1 MTSAVQ
7 YTQTDLYD
15 LLKILNLPVRVLNNE
30 MNYWFVRTESGKFYE
45 DFLFNSYIAVGW
57 NEINILSKDND
68 DEKTIALIKE
78 KYPDKIPGRV
88 LNPIKRFCLEMK
100 PGDLVIIP
108 SSSSATFAFGIIQSD
123 PYLENINEENFE
135 DDDAESCPYSKRR
148 TVRWLSSLD
157 RHRLD
162 PHLFQF
168 FRAHQAIS
176 NASNYAD
183 YIDRTLNTLYIKNNI
198 AHIILDVCTHENI
211 PANKLIKFISGLLNY
226 LNKVT
231 NDPNASNDIDIKLN
245 VQSPG
250 IVEFIGNPLKIAILA
265 IILIILIGGEVNFSK
280 QGDDIEFSAKTPGL
294 IEKCIQVYE
303 RVFKENI
310 DPADLKDEINQLKI
324 KDPTDI
330 PQV

>member
-1 MTSAVQ
+1 MTTEIS
-7 YTQTDLYD
+7 YTQSDLYE
-15 LLKILNLPVRVLNNE
+15 LLKILNLPVRILDSN
-30 MNYWFVRTESGKFYE
+30 MNYWFVRTESGKYYD

-57 NEINILSKDND
+57 NEINILPENNND
-68 DEKTIALIKE
+68 EQTIEIIKE
-78 KYPDKIPGRV
+78 KYPDSIPGRI
-88 LNPIKRFCLEMK
+88 LNPIKRFCQEMK

-108 SSSSATFAFGIIQSD
+108 STSSATFAFGIIQSD
-123 PYLENINEENFE
+123 PYIECNDTQSF
-135 DDDAESCPYSKRR
+135 DDDETEPCPYIKRR

-176 NASNYAD
+176 NASSYAE
-183 YIDRTLNTLYIKNNI
+183 YIDRTLHTLYIKNDI
-198 AHIILDVCTHENI
+198 AHVILDVCTQDNI
-211 PANKLIKFISGLLNY
+211 PANKLIKFISGLLNS
-226 LNKVT
+226 LNKIS
-231 NDPNASNDIDIKLN
+231 NDPTASNDIDIKLN

-250 IVEFIGNPLKIAILA
+250 IVEFIGNPIKIAIIAL
-265 IILIILIGGEVNFSK
+265 ILICAIGGEVNFSK
-280 QGDDIEFSAKTPGL
+280 QGSDIEFSAKTPGL

-310 DPADLKDEINQLKI
+310 DPSELKEEINQLKI